1 MPFHIS
7 LFERWIKVWNISL
20 IGFEWYRE
28 ENEKQY
34 EDSSSSAIN
43 NTWNFTD
50 SYVFIVFA
58 LILFL

>member
-7 LFERWIKVWNISL
+7 LFERWIKDWNISL

-34 EDSSSSAIN
+34 EDSSSLLKPN
-43 NTWNFTD
+43 EK
-50 SYVFIVFA
+50 
-58 LILFL
+58 